1 MAALT
6 ATVTLGS
13 ASCTVGQQ
21 VQVKVSVT
29 NPNAYPV
36 NLTEIKPTCVF
47 TGDSIPVDG
56 SSFYAANVVL
66 GGALNQTVPASS
78 SADFFFSLCPYQP
91 STGESDTGSGT
102 YDVTCHISSNN
113 QDYVTPT
120 AATLT
125 VHPVLPLF

>member
-6 ATVTLGS
+6 ATIALSS

-29 NPNAYPV
+29 NPNAYDV
-36 NLTEIKPTCVF
+36 NLKEIKPTCIF
-47 TGDSIPVDG
+47 TGDTAPLDG

-66 GGALNQTVPASS
+66 GGALNQTVPASG
-78 SADFFFSLCPYQP
+78 SADFFFSLCPYVP
-91 STGESDTGSGT
+91 STGPQDTGSGT
-102 YDVTCHISSNN
+102 YDVSCLISTFGND
-113 QDYVTPT
+113 QTTPT
-120 AATLT
+120 PETLT